1 MATTSKANFGRPIEA
16 HYPYQAVLEY
26 LLAASMLSNTGINA
40 IMSLCNFNK
49 AVLPAEAALEAS
61 KARRE
66 QRRLRP
72 CLRTLQAA

>member
-40 IMSLCNFNK
+40 IMSLYNANIEYK
-49 AVLPAEAALEAS
+49 YLS
-61 KARRE
+61 
-66 QRRLRP
+66 RP
-72 CLRTLQAA
+72 KLINEMTL